1 MTPVKKAIRE
11 GGWVIIFSS
20 IIFVALTTWALAPA
34 VLKMTTRPPGDG
46 TTLAS
51 YEFDLSN
58 LRLPER
64 ASLETAMLHRDMVPV
79 LDAPPSLMTAAEV
92 LAIVDT
98 RDRYLVS
105 DDAVIGVEINGQS
118 RAYPLSTLHVHEII
132 HDELGGI
139 PIAVTWHWPSSS
151 PRVFDRR
158 IGEKTEMFGISGLVA
173 GGNQT
178 LYVRRDD
185 GEIGGEALISQ
196 LLGRTITGEPLTLST
211 LPYRFTDWTTW
222 QAAHADTTVAGRIPS
237 MKKRYKHGDPSSYYR
252 STPLLFDTPVPDDGP
267 AAKEPMV
274 LLTTSTN
281 QVMLL
286 NSHLTEQEQVDIGP
300 LGLSAAAM
308 PPRLEIAAPPPGH
321 DVRHSLFHALHAL
334 ELDTENQ

>member
-46 TTLAS
+46 ITLSS

-58 LRLPER
+58 LRLPES

-79 LDAPPSLMTAAEV
+79 LDEPPSLMTTSEIHD
-92 LAIVDT
+92 IVNT

-105 DDAVIGVEINGQS
+105 DDAVIGVEINGES

-132 HDELGGI
+132 HDELGGV
-139 PIAVTWHWPSSS
+139 PIAVTWHWPSAS

-158 IGEKTEMFGISGLVA
+158 INGKTRLFGISGLVA

-196 LLGRTITGEPLTLST
+196 LLGRTITGQPLTLNP
-211 LPYRFTDWTTW
+211 LPYRFTDWNTW
-222 QAAHADTTVAGRIPS
+222 EIAHEDTTVAGRIPS

-252 STPLLFDTPVPDDGP
+252 STPLLFDTPVPSDELP
-267 AAKEPMV
+267 AKEPMV
-274 LLTTSTN
+274 LITTYDNRGLLLSTE
-281 QVMLL
+281 LIEHADL
-286 NSHLTEQEQVDIGP
+286 AP
-300 LGLSAAAM
+300 LGLSRAAM
-308 PPRLEIAAPPPGH
+308 PPRIEVATPPPGH
-321 DVRHSLFHALHAL
+321 GVRHGLFHALHAL
-334 ELDTENQ
+334 GLDTLNQ